1 MRNLYRSS
9 RASQSYEGTSPLH
22 QSLLQW
28 KTLQT
33 FTVKNLSYSNK
44 AKFLFLFWFLLRRI
58 EIPFGFVEKN
68 PLNCPLVQA
77 WLYYYKYFT
86 NKCVFNLKQLQP
98 RGLILDTTLRAFIRK
113 CWELSW
119 PWGNS
124 LGSIN
129 TSLLCCNEHLDIKP
143 LLSVAGLLQIFS
155 GTHNR
160 LGTLW
165 AIADL
170 PCGAFRKV
178 LRKQEANTSSA
189 VVGCSGSHLVHLLPV
204 LHWPSFHQESYRVA
218 LDVGSWSALC
228 EFTGPLPDYSLTPPS
243 DKLGCDLH
251 PKVILFGKSLS

>member
-86 NKCVFNLKQLQP
+86 NKYKCVFNLKQLQP

-129 TSLLCCNEHLDIKP
+129 TFLLCCNEHLDIKP

-155 GTHNR
+155 GTQAGHPLSNSWTALWSIQEGAEKAGDKHLQCSSGMLWQS
-160 LGTLW
+160 LGTSFTCAALTQ
-165 AIADL
+165 L
-170 PCGAFRKV
+170 SSRV
-178 LRKQEANTSSA
+178 L
-189 VVGCSGSHLVHLLPV
+189 
-204 LHWPSFHQESYRVA
+204 
-218 LDVGSWSALC
+218 
-228 EFTGPLPDYSLTPPS
+228 
-243 DKLGCDLH
+243 
-251 PKVILFGKSLS
+251 